1 MSRFRVAPGHRSL
14 VVARLLLAPV
24 ILLLFGCG
32 EATSESTTGDPAA
45 QLPDG
50 LVATKPDGRRVTLE
64 PVKAECAPSEY
75 DPRVQVVR
83 VTAVVDGSHLLI
95 EIVPSD
101 VDGGRSF
108 ELPVDA
114 GDGESGPA
122 DALVFVGMM
131 PDLEAS
137 SAEEESTGTLEVV
150 RASCDPVEV
159 ELTIDATLASEYSD
173 GRGLKVEGRLE
184 FASLTS

>member
-1 MSRFRVAPGHRSL
+1 MSCFRVAPGQLSL
-14 VVARLLLAPV
+14 VVARLLLAPSV
-24 ILLLFGCG
+24 LLLFGCG
-32 EATSESTTGDPAA
+32 ATSESPARDPAA

-50 LVATKPDGRRVTLE
+50 LVATESDGRRVTLE
-64 PVKAECAPSEY
+64 PIEAECVPSEY
-75 DPRVQVVR
+75 DPKVQIVR

-101 VDGGRSF
+101 VEGGRTF
-108 ELPVDA
+108 ELPIDA
-114 GDGESGPA
+114 GDEESGPA
-122 DALVFVGMM
+122 NALVFVGMM

-137 SAEEESTGTLEVV
+137 SVEEESTGTLEVV

-173 GRGLKVEGRLE
+173 GQGLKVEGRLE
-184 FASLTS
+184 FPSSTS